1 VKRKTIS
8 VETVAEAY
16 LTLLAERGIEYLFAN
31 GGTDFAPIVEALA
44 ALEAKGNRKLKVVS
58 VGHENVA
65 VSMAH
70 GYYLITGRPQAVM
83 FHVNVGTANGINAL
97 ANAARDNIPLLFTA
111 GRNPI
116 TEFGKPGSR
125 DTGIQWGQEMF
136 DQAGMVRE
144 LVKWDY
150 ELRHGDQLEDVVDRA
165 LEIATMAPCG
175 PVYLSLPR
183 EVLSAPMETFSYRE
197 APRRAGGAKPGA
209 DPAALE
215 RAADILAKAERPL
228 MLPQMAGRTDASAA
242 AVAAFAERFAMPVIE
257 YRALSNSIPTD
268 HPMNLGFDPVPFIH
282 DADAILNVDAS
293 VPWIPVRHGTPPDD
307 CKVVNLGA
315 DPAYQRIPIRSYPS
329 DATVVGAVEVALPQ
343 LGEALA
349 ARIGGDKARL
359 DTRRKRVAA
368 AQAKASSE
376 VAARIESVRGAT
388 PIHPVWATHCIAAA
402 KGDDTIVI
410 NEYPLLSRFAP
421 FPKPRT
427 YFGTP
432 SAGGLGWGIG
442 AAIGAKLAAPDR
454 LVIAALGDG
463 AYMFGNPTAGHQVL
477 RALDL
482 PVLFIIFNNSR
493 WEEVERAALSVF
505 PKGRAAQANRVPVAD
520 LGPEAHYEHM
530 MDIYGGHGE
539 RVERPQDLPKA
550 LERAIRV
557 VREEKRQALLNLIV
571 GHR

>member
-1 VKRKTIS
+1 LTRKTIS

-31 GGTDFAPIVEALA
+31 GGTDFAPIVEAVA
-44 ALEAKGNRKLKVVS
+44 ALDAKGNRKLKIVS

-70 GYYLITGRPQAVM
+70 GYYLISGRPQAVM

-165 LEIATMAPCG
+165 LEIATMAPAG

-183 EVLSAPMETFSYRE
+183 EVLSAPMESFSFRKT
-197 APRRAGGAKPGA
+197 PRRANNAAPGA
-209 DPAALE
+209 DPAAIE
-215 RAADILAKAERPL
+215 RAADILARAERPL
-228 MLPQMAGRTDASAA
+228 MLPQMAGRTTASAA
-242 AVAAFAERFAMPVIE
+242 AVADFAARFAIPVVE
-257 YRALSNSIPTD
+257 YRALSNSLPTA
-268 HPMNLGFDPVPFIH
+268 HEMNLGFDPVPYLQE
-282 DADAILNVDAS
+282 ADAILNVDAV
-293 VPWIPVRHGTPPDD
+293 VPWIPVRHGIPSED
-307 CKVVNLGA
+307 CKIVNLGA

-329 DATVVGAVEVALPQ
+329 DATVAGAVEIALPQ
-343 LGEALA
+343 LGEALS
-349 ARIGGDKARL
+349 ARVGGDKARL
-359 DTRRKRVAA
+359 EAARKRVAEI
-368 AQAKASSE
+368 QAKSRAE
-376 VAARIESVRGAT
+376 DAARLESVRSLA
-388 PIHPVWATHCIAAA
+388 PIHPVWATHCIASA

-442 AAIGAKLAAPDR
+442 AAIGAKIAAPDR
-454 LVIAALGDG
+454 MVIAALGDG
-463 AYMFGNPTAGHQVL
+463 AYMFGNPTAGHMVL

-482 PVLFIIFNNSR
+482 PILFIIFNNSR
-493 WEEVERAALSVF
+493 WEEVERAALAVF
-505 PKGRAAQANRVPVAD
+505 PKGRAAQANRVPIAD
-520 LGPEAHYEHM
+520 LGPEARYEHI
-530 MDIYGGHGE
+530 MDVYGGYGE
-539 RVERPQDLPKA
+539 RVERPEDLPGA
-550 LERAIRV
+550 LERAVRA
-557 VREEKRQALLNLIV
+557 VREDKRQALLNLVV

>member
-1 VKRKTIS
+1 VERRTIE

-16 LTLLAERGIEYLFAN
+16 LTLLAERGVEYLFAN
-31 GGTDFAPIVEALA
+31 GGTDFAPIVEAVA
-44 ALEAKGNRKLKVVS
+44 ALEAKGRLKLKVVS

-70 GYYLITGRPQAVM
+70 GHYLLSGRPQAVM

-116 TEFGKPGSR
+116 TEFGRPGSR

-165 LEIATMAPCG
+165 LEIATMQPRG

-183 EVLSAPMETFSYRE
+183 EVLSAPMSSFGYR
-197 APRRAGGAKPGA
+197 AKPRRANGAAPGA
-209 DPAALE
+209 DPKEIE
-215 RAADILAKAERPL
+215 RAADILAEAERPL
-228 MLPQMAGRTDASAA
+228 MLPQMAGRTVESAA
-242 AVAAFAERFAMPVIE
+242 AVADFAERFAIPTVE
-257 YRALSNSIPTD
+257 YRALANSLPSG
-268 HPMNLGFDPVPFIH
+268 HPMMVGYDPVPH
-282 DADAILNVDAS
+282 LHEADAILAVDAI
-293 VPWIPVRHGTPPDD
+293 VPWIPVRHGNPPED

-315 DPAYQRIPIRSYPS
+315 DPAFQRIPIRSYPS
-329 DATVVGAVEVALPQ
+329 DATIVGAVETALPL

-349 ARIGGDKARL
+349 ARLRRDDGRL
-359 DTRRKRVAA
+359 DARRRRLVAA
-368 AQAKASSE
+368 QSKNRAD
-376 VAARIESVRGAT
+376 VAARIESVRGT
-388 PIHPVWATHCIAAA
+388 VPIHPIWATHCIAAA
-402 KGDDTIVI
+402 KGDDAIVI
-410 NEYPLLSRFAP
+410 NEYSLLSRFAP

-432 SAGGLGWGIG
+432 QAGGLGWGIG
-442 AAIGAKLAAPDR
+442 TAIGAKIAAPDR
-454 LVIAALGDG
+454 LVIAVLGDG
-463 AYMFGNPTAGHQVL
+463 AYMFGNPTAGHLVL

-482 PVLFIIFNNSR
+482 PVLFIVFNNSR

-530 MDIYGGHGE
+530 MAVYGGHGE
-539 RVERPQDLPKA
+539 RVERPEDLPGA
-550 LERAIRV
+550 LERAIRA
-557 VREEKRQALLNLIV
+557 VRVEKRQALLNLIV

>member
-1 VKRKTIS
+1 LKRKTIS

-31 GGTDFAPIVEALA
+31 GGTDFAPIVEAVA
-44 ALEAKGNRKLKVVS
+44 ALEAKGASKLKVVS
-58 VGHENVA
+58 VAHENVA

-70 GYYLITGRPQAVM
+70 GYFLMTGRPAAVM
-83 FHVNVGTANGINAL
+83 FHVNVGTANGINGL
-97 ANAARDNIPLLFTA
+97 VNCARDNIPILFTA

-165 LEIATMAPCG
+165 LEIATMAPGG

-183 EVLSAPMETFSYRE
+183 EVLSAPMSTFSYRE
-197 APRRAGGAKPGA
+197 TSRRANGIAPGA
-209 DPAALE
+209 DPAQIE

-228 MLPQMAGRTDASAA
+228 MLPQMAGRTSASAA
-242 AVAAFAERFAMPVIE
+242 AVADFADRFAIPVVE
-257 YRALSNSIPTD
+257 YRALANSLPTQ
-268 HPMNLGFDPVPFIH
+268 HPMNVGFEPVPYLH
-282 DADAILNVDAS
+282 DADAILSVDAI
-293 VPWIPVRHGTPPDD
+293 VPWIPVRHGNPPDD
-307 CKVVNLGA
+307 CKFVTVGA
-315 DPAYQRIPIRSYPS
+315 DPTYQRIPIRSYPS
-329 DATVVGAVEVALPQ
+329 DATLAGAVEIALPQ
-343 LGEALA
+343 LAEALEA
-349 ARIGGDKARL
+349 KMGKDKTRL
-359 DTRRKRVAA
+359 ETRRKQVAA
-368 AQAKASSE
+368 IQAKTRAE
-376 VAARIESVRGAT
+376 VAARIESVKSAV

-410 NEYPLLSRFAP
+410 NEYPMISRFAP
-421 FPKPRT
+421 FAKPRT

-432 SAGGLGWGIG
+432 SAGGLGWGVG
-442 AAIGAKLAAPDR
+442 AAIGAKIAAPDR
-454 LVIAALGDG
+454 MVIATLGDG
-463 AYMFGNPTAGHQVL
+463 AYMFGNPTAGHMVL

-482 PVLFIIFNNSR
+482 PILFIIFNNSR

-505 PKGRAAQANRVPVAD
+505 PDGRAAKANRVPVAD

-530 MDIYGGHGE
+530 MDVYGGYGE
-539 RVERPQDLPKA
+539 RVERPEDLPKA

-557 VREEKRQALLNLIV
+557 VREEKRQALLSLIV

>member
-1 VKRKTIS
+1 MKRKTIS

-31 GGTDFAPIVEALA
+31 GGTDFAPIVEAIA
-44 ALEAKGNRKLKVVS
+44 ALEAKGTRKLKVVS

-116 TEFGKPGSR
+116 TEFGMTGSR

-183 EVLSAPMETFSYRE
+183 EVLSAPMATFSYRE
-197 APRRAGGAKPGA
+197 APRREGGAMPGA

-242 AVAAFAERFAMPVIE
+242 AVAVFADRFAIPVIE

-282 DADAILNVDAS
+282 EADAILNVDAS
-293 VPWIPVRHGTPPDD
+293 VPWIPVRHGNPPDD
-307 CKVVNLGA
+307 CKIVNLGA

-329 DATVVGAVEVALPQ
+329 DATVTGAVEVALPQ
-343 LGEALA
+343 LAVALA

-359 DTRRKRVAA
+359 DARRKKVAA
-368 AQAKASSE
+368 VQAKARAE
-376 VAARIESVRGAT
+376 DAARLESVRGAV

-402 KGDDTIVI
+402 KGDDAIVI

-421 FPKPRT
+421 FPRPRT

-463 AYMFGNPTAGHQVL
+463 AYMFGNPTAGHMVL

-530 MDIYGGHGE
+530 MAVYGGHGE
-539 RVERPQDLPKA
+539 RVERPEDLPKA